1 MRSSLVLLGE
11 LSGRGDPLDFFAA
24 KHGWTLEC
32 VCSFDAL
39 EALSNERDVVGVLF
53 CPRNLAMP
61 WENALKLVVK
71 AAPKALPIICHGF
84 AEIVPWAEAAA
95 AGAFLTLWLPL
106 HPDEV
111 KQCLGFVAERLS
123 CRGPHLLI
131 DSKNQNRINPS
142 NTRDV
147 ATDRRGSDNLG
158 RKSLK
163 RGAA

>member
-1 MRSSLVLLGE
+1 MRSSLVVLGE
-11 LSGRGDPLDFFAA
+11 FSGRGDLLDFFAA
-24 KHGWTLEC
+24 KHGWTLEY
-32 VCSFDAL
+32 VRSFDAL
-39 EALSNERDVVGVLF
+39 EVLSNERNVIAVLF

-61 WENALKLVVK
+61 WERALDLIVK
-71 AAPKALPIICHGF
+71 TVPKALPIICHGF

-95 AGAFLTLWLPL
+95 AGAFLPLRLPL

-123 CRGPHLLI
+123 T

-142 NTRDV
+142 NARQV
-147 ATDRRGSDNLG
+147 IIDRLGSCNLG
-158 RKSLK
+158 PKSLK